1 MKTDKILTM
10 NEYFDACC
18 GVPKHVD
25 PPADNAGHIPIT
37 SEGDIDLGSGGHGC
51 RCDRWGYP
59 SPGCPEERKPDSA
72 LRPTSFCCNANEVN
86 KMEYVIAFGVVA
98 MMALYVLI
106 VARCLREPEWQ

>member
-1 MKTDKILTM
+1 MKTDMVLTM

-51 RCDRWGYP
+51 RCDRWGHP
-59 SPGCPEERKPDSA
+59 SPGCPEERKPRLCPAAD
-72 LRPTSFCCNANEVN
+72 E
-86 KMEYVIAFGVVA
+86 
-98 MMALYVLI
+98 LYL
-106 VARCLREPEWQ
+106 